1 MNEKEK
7 IERIIEILK
16 QDVVDDDMPVC
27 VGSLNK
33 SQGLN
38 GFHLAEVGHPVFK
51 LKDRYIIY
59 LDSKSPLMISE
70 HGKQTTVKEFK
81 VAVPYYIDTLAPFI
95 DLS

>member
-1 MNEKEK
+1 MNDKEK

-16 QDVVDDDMPVC
+16 QDVVDEDLPVHI
-27 VGSLNK
+27 GKLNTA
-33 SQGLN
+33 QGLN
-38 GFHLAEVGHPVFK
+38 GFYKAEVGHPVFQ

-81 VAVPYYIDTLAPFI
+81 VAVPYRIETLAPFI
-95 DLS
+95 DLL